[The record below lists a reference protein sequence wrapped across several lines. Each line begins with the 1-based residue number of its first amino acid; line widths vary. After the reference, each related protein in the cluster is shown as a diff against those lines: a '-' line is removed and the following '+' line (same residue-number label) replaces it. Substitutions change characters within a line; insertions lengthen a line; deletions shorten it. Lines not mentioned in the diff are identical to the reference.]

1 MAEFKTPFIKKK
13 GDTLFYSGE
22 GEFVFIVPEMYFEPS
37 RKCAIIEGEYVNL
50 FGTID
55 YTILKNNETDVTKRS
70 HKFFY
75 PTMFY
80 TKPGR
85 MEKVKGLK
93 LNNDDPEDYRLLF
106 YKDNDIDV
114 KDLKI
119 DNSLGYNISFKTSIP
134 SLLGKLI
141 NKSSYDIDINIT
153 GVKENGKIKYQRG

>member
-37 RKCAIIEGEYVNL
+37 RKCAIIEGEYINL

-85 MEKVKGLK
+85 MEKVKN
-93 LNNDDPEDYRLLF
+93 LNINGEHEDYRLLY
-106 YKDNDIDV
+106 YKDNDTDEI
-114 KDLKI
+114 
-119 DNSLGYNISFKTSIP
+119 ISNTKVPQDIEYVERLNALFIKS
-134 SLLGKLI
+134 GHI
-141 NKSSYDIDINIT
+141 NKSIPYD
-153 GVKENGKIKYQRG
+153 K